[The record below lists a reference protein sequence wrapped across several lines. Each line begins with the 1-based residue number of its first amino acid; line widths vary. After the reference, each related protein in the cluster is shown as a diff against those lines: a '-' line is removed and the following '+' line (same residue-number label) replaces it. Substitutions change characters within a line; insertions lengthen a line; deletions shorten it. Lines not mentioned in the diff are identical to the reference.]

1 LCCVVP
7 GPVGPSEPQCIEP
20 NDRGTCPLGCRSCR
34 CASPETPIAT
44 PDGERA
50 LEDLR
55 VGDLVYSVDDLAI
68 VAVPILAVHRQ
79 PAQGHAVPRV
89 VLDDGRTLEV
99 SAGHP
104 TADGR
109 TFGDLAPGDRLG
121 ERTVERIVYAAYR
134 HPFTYDIRPDSSTG
148 TYFAAGALVASTL
161 VRSDSGRARPSAV
174 SQPGDAAAPVFT
186 GAVLEA
192 GSHPRAS
199 EAGSR

>member
-1 LCCVVP
+1 
-7 GPVGPSEPQCIEP
+7 
-20 NDRGTCPLGCRSCR
+20 
-34 CASPETPIAT
+34 
-44 PDGERA
+44 
-50 LEDLR
+50 
-55 VGDLVYSVDDLAI
+55 
-68 VAVPILAVHRQ
+68 
-79 PAQGHAVPRV
+79 VPRV

-148 TYFAAGALVASTL
+148 TYFAAGALIASTL